1 MKDFEFKMPARVK
14 FGEGISKQIGQVL
27 RDMGY
32 NKVFI
37 ATDKGIVAAGIIAQI
52 EEGLKAGNFD
62 YVVYDEMIPDPTIEV
77 VDAAADVLKKSGADV
92 VLAVGGGSPIDTA
105 KAICLL
111 QTHEGSIRD
120 YLFGGTKSVTKPIM
134 PLICIPTTA
143 GTGSEM
149 TAASVITNN
158 QNKTKVSVT
167 HENLIPKYALIDPM
181 LQLGCPPFITGTTGM
196 DALTHAI
203 ESYISTRSN
212 PISEAM
218 SLQAIRMIGKHI
230 RTAVGNGSTVE
241 ARSNMAVAS
250 TIAGVAFLNGG
261 LGVVHGIGQTL
272 GAFVHVPHGVAMT
285 LLLPYC
291 MERTVVGNFEKFKD
305 IAIAL
310 GKDVTGMDDRDAAF
324 AAVDAVFEMA
334 EDIRVPMRLSEL
346 DPAKRHCSEKIT
358 EEMFDDVIEDVMN
371 YRLLADTPVKIT
383 RDDVRAILEAAF

>member
-52 EEGLKAGNFD
+52 EEGLKAGNFE
-62 YVVYDEMIPDPTIEV
+62 YQVYDEMIPDPTIEV
-77 VDAAADVLKKSGADV
+77 VDAAAEVLKKSGADV

-111 QTHEGSIRD
+111 QTHEGSIKD

-203 ESYISTRSN
+203 ESYVSTRSN

-241 ARSNMAVAS
+241 ARSQMAVAS

-310 GKDVTGMDDRDAAF
+310 GKDVTGMELRDAAF

-358 EEMFDDVIEDVMN
+358 EEIFDDVIEDVMN

-383 RDDVRAILEAAF
+383 RDDVRAILEAAL

>member
-32 NKVFI
+32 NKVFV

-62 YVVYDEMIPDPTIEV
+62 YQVYDELIPDPTIEV
-77 VDAAADVLKKSGADV
+77 VDEAADILRKSGADV

-105 KAICLL
+105 KAMCLL
-111 QTHEGSIRD
+111 QTHEGSIRE
-120 YLFGGTKSVTKPIM
+120 YLFGGTKTVTKPIM

-167 HENLIPKYALIDPM
+167 HENLIPKYALIDPI

-203 ESYISTRSN
+203 EAYISNRAN

-218 SLQAIRMIGKHI
+218 SLQAIRMIGKNI
-230 RTAVGNGSTVE
+230 RTAVGSGSTVE

-250 TIAGVAFLNGG
+250 TIAGVAFMNGG

-272 GAFVHVPHGVAMT
+272 GAMVHVPHGVAMT

-291 MERTVVGNFEKFKD
+291 MERSVVGNFEKFKE

-310 GKDVTGMDDRDAAF
+310 GKNVEGMDLRDAAF

-334 EDIRVPMRLSEL
+334 EDLRVPMRLSEL
-346 DPAKRHCSEKIT
+346 DPAKRHCSEKI
-358 EEMFDDVIEDVMN
+358 EKDIFEAVADDVMN

-383 RDDVRAILEAAF
+383 KADVLEILEAAY

>member
-32 NKVFI
+32 KKVFI
-37 ATDKGIVAAGIIAQI
+37 ATDKGIVAAGIIAQV
-52 EEGLKAGNFD
+52 EEGLKAGNFE
-62 YVVYDEMIPDPTIEV
+62 YVVYDELIPDPTIEV
-77 VDAAADVLKKSGADV
+77 VDEAAEILRKSGADV

-105 KAICLL
+105 KAMCLL
-111 QTHEGSIRD
+111 QTHEGSIRE
-120 YLFGGTKSVTKPIM
+120 YLFGGTKTVTKPIM

-158 QNKTKVSVT
+158 QNQTKVSVT
-167 HENLIPKYALIDPM
+167 HENLIPKYALIDPT

-203 ESYISTRSN
+203 ESYISNRAN

-218 SLQAIRMIGKHI
+218 SLQAIRMIGKNI
-230 RTAVGNGSTVE
+230 RIAVGSGSTIE

-250 TIAGVAFLNGG
+250 TIAGVAFMNGG

-272 GAFVHVPHGVAMT
+272 GAMVHVPHGVAMT

-291 MERTVVGNFEKFKD
+291 MERSVVGNFEKFKD

-310 GKDVTGMDDRDAAF
+310 GKNVEGMDLRDAAF

-334 EDIRVPMRLSEL
+334 EDLRVPMKLSEL
-346 DPAKRHCSEKIT
+346 DPAKRHCSEKI
-358 EEMFDDVIEDVMN
+358 EKDIFEAVADDVMN

-383 RDDVRAILEAAF
+383 KADVLEILEAAY